1 MRKITRKWLSL
12 ATVAVLTLGVLA
24 GCGTAPSTPSSA
36 ASSSSTP
43 AKQIKV
49 GFSLSTLNN
58 PYFVTVKQG
67 AEAEAKALGYNL
79 TVSDAQNESSK
90 QASDIENLISQKMD
104 MIIVNP
110 VDGQAVVPA
119 IQEANK
125 ANIPVITWNRKANG
139 GTVAAH
145 ISFDE
150 IKTGTMQ
157 GEELAKVLNGKG
169 KVAEL
174 QGTTGTD
181 VAADRS
187 KGFVDTVKKY
197 PGIEIVAQLSAKF
210 DRATGMKVMED
221 ILQAHPDINAVFA
234 ANDEMAL
241 GAISAIEAAGK
252 SSQIKVFGVDA
263 TDEGLAA
270 LKAGKLASDVS
281 LPPYF
286 FGKKALEVTKQVLD
300 GTLKDKTIIVPSTL
314 VTKENVDQLKTKD

>member
-1 MRKITRKWLSL
+1 MQKITKKWLSM
-12 ATVAVLTLGVLA
+12 ATVAVLTLGLLS
-24 GCGTAPSTPSSA
+24 GCGTAPTTPSNGT
-36 ASSSSTP
+36 SSTP
-43 AKQIKV
+43 AKQVKV

-67 AEAEAKALGYNL
+67 AEAEAKTLGYTL
-79 TVSDAQNESSK
+79 TVADAQNESSK
-90 QASDIENLISQKMD
+90 QASDIENFISQKVD

-119 IQEANK
+119 ILEANK
-125 ANIPVITWNRKANG
+125 ANILVITWNRKANG

-157 GEELAKVLNGKG
+157 GEEVAKVLNGKG
-169 KVAEL
+169 NIAEL
-174 QGTTGTD
+174 LGTTGTD

-187 KGFVDTVKKY
+187 KGFEDTIKKS
-197 PGIEIVAQLSAKF
+197 PGIAIVAKLTAKF

-252 SSQIKVFGVDA
+252 SAQIKVFGVDA

-270 LKAGKLASDVS
+270 LKAGKLVADVS

-286 FGKKALEVTKQVLD
+286 FGKQALEVTKQVLD
-300 GTLKDKTIIVPSTL
+300 GTLKEKTIIVPSTL

>member
-1 MRKITRKWLSL
+1 M
-12 ATVAVLTLGVLA
+12 ATVGVLTLGLLS
-24 GCGTAPSTPSSA
+24 GCGAAPTTPSGT
-36 ASSSSTP
+36 SSTP
-43 AKQIKV
+43 AKQYKI

-67 AEAEAKALGYNL
+67 ADAEAKTLGYNL
-79 TVSDAQNESSK
+79 TVADAQNESSK
-90 QASDIENLISQKMD
+90 QASDIENFISQKVD
-104 MIIVNP
+104 LIIVNP

-119 IQEANK
+119 ILEANK

-157 GEELAKVLNGKG
+157 GEEMAKVLNGKG
-169 KVAEL
+169 NIAEL
-174 QGTTGTD
+174 LGTSGTD

-187 KGFVDTVKKY
+187 KGFEDTIKKS
-197 PGIEIVAQLSAKF
+197 PGIVIVSKLTAKF

-221 ILQAHPDINAVFA
+221 ILQAHPDINGVFA

-252 SSQIKVFGVDA
+252 SAQIKVFGVDA

-270 LKAGKLASDVS
+270 LKAGKLVADVS

-286 FGKKALEVTKQVLD
+286 FGKQALEVSKQVLD
-300 GTLKDKTIIVPSTL
+300 KTLTEKTIIVPSTL